1 MMEYFLLSRLS
12 TSNFFIDALILFL
25 LIPFIQLLSNHVKTD
40 LPLIIHKIK
49 RSKWNVITFSGW
61 DNLHNGVFYFDY
73 PYPMTAIC
81 YLINKKNLSTNLK
94 YVNLSR
100 NALFFTDQVTNKI
113 NKEVNINYIL
123 DDKENIKVSDDI
135 YIDVVTYKMSSN
147 NGDNKTSSADINWR
161 VDLSIKSKVL
171 SIEKIKE
178 FISDSVREFKE
189 FEEKKNAN
197 KIYHFIYQGWDD
209 NKDIPK
215 FSTSILSNLEIES
228 QKNFEKFESLF
239 SEHKES
245 LMKSINRLKDI
256 EYYKRTGMKRKIGYL
271 FYGPPGCGKTSHVV
285 AMANY
290 DNSHIIEIPMSR
302 VKKNKE
308 IESILN
314 ISSINGITIEKEKLI
329 IFFDEIDQAG
339 KALAKREGEK
349 TEEEKEN
356 KEESNTKDLMLMS
369 LLSSKSDNANIFD
382 KKDDQLNL
390 GCVLSRLD
398 GIGNY
403 NGLKIIAATNCKD
416 KLSPALYRHGRLTPM
431 FFDYCRKEDIINMIE
446 HYYQIK
452 LSEEQ
457 KTKIP
462 DKSHQISPATIRK
475 YLEDYEEDSK
485 GLINYLH
492 NKVK

>member
-1 MMEYFLLSRLS
+1 
-12 TSNFFIDALILFL
+12 
-25 LIPFIQLLSNHVKTD
+25 
-40 LPLIIHKIK
+40 
-49 RSKWNVITFSGW
+49 
-61 DNLHNGVFYFDY
+61 
-73 PYPMTAIC
+73 
-81 YLINKKNLSTNLK
+81 
-94 YVNLSR
+94 
-100 NALFFTDQVTNKI
+100 
-113 NKEVNINYIL
+113 
-123 DDKENIKVSDDI
+123 
-135 YIDVVTYKMSSN
+135 
-147 NGDNKTSSADINWR
+147 
-161 VDLSIKSKVL
+161 
-171 SIEKIKE
+171 
-178 FISDSVREFKE
+178 
-189 FEEKKNAN
+189 
-197 KIYHFIYQGWDD
+197 
-209 NKDIPK
+209 
-215 FSTSILSNLEIES
+215 
-228 QKNFEKFESLF
+228 
-239 SEHKES
+239 
-245 LMKSINRLKDI
+245 MKSINRLKDI

>member
-1 MMEYFLLSRLS
+1 MEYFLLSRLS